1 MSLLI
6 IDNRIEHY
14 LQTKATLE
22 AAGYEEIRLAFSA
35 RHAFQLLGMSHAETP
50 TPSNIDAILLS
61 IDVPDLGAAAVCR
74 QIKGRD
80 AYRDTPIVVVS
91 PRGRK
96 AALEA
101 AFANG
106 AFDCLLE
113 PVEDVELVARVKS
126 AVARGRESQGRK
138 VRLSRLLEVNR
149 HVTAEVESLRQLAYH
164 DELTG
169 LASRR
174 QFNQALARE
183 WARSAREGTQ
193 LAVLMADVDY
203 FKGYNDRY
211 GHLFGDL
218 CLREVATVFGDALKR
233 PADLAARYGGEEFA
247 AVLPRTDIAGALR
260 VAEAVREGVSALHLP
275 HAGSPEIGH
284 VTVSVGVAAVLP
296 VAADSEALV
305 RAADQALYAAKRGGR
320 NRVVAEIPS
329 QPAVSPDIVVP
340 AMEPQRSPSATGPDR
355 SGLFLG
361 AWEDVLSNLRD
372 TTHRIEERVH
382 SVLHPKM

>member
-6 IDNRIEHY
+6 IDNRIETY

-35 RHAFQLLGMSHAETP
+35 RHAFQLLGMSHAESP
-50 TPSNIDAILLS
+50 PAGNVDAILLS

-74 QIKGRD
+74 QIKGREI
-80 AYRDTPIVVVS
+80 YRDTPIVVLS

-113 PVEDVELVARVKS
+113 PVEDVELVARVRS

-138 VRLSRLLEVNR
+138 ARLSRLLEVNR
-149 HVTAEVESLRQLAYH
+149 RVTAEVESLRQLAYH

-183 WARSAREGTQ
+183 WARSSREGTE
-193 LAVLMADVDY
+193 LAILMADVDY

-218 CLREVATVFGDALKR
+218 CLREVATVFGDALRR

-247 AVLPRTDIAGALR
+247 AVLPRTDIAGALS
-260 VAEAVREGVSALHLP
+260 VAESVRNGIAALHLP

-284 VTVSVGVAAVLP
+284 VTVSVGVAAVVP
-296 VAADSEALV
+296 VAADPETLV
-305 RAADQALYAAKRGGR
+305 RAADQALYAAKRAGR

-329 QPAVSPDIVVP
+329 QSAVSPDVVVP
-340 AMEPQRSPSATGPDR
+340 TERERSPSAAGPDR